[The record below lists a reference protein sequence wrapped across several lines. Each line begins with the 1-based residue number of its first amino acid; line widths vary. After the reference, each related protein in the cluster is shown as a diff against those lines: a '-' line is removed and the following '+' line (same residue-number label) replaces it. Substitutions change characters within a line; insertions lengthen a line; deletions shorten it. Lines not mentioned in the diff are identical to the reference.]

1 VDATRAESFE
11 EHRAHLRSVAY
22 RMLGSLSEAEDAV
35 QEAWLRLSRADPAA
49 IGNLRAWLTTVV
61 SRICLDL
68 LRSRA
73 ARREEPLD
81 VHVPDPVVTRLD
93 DDPAEHALLAESVGM
108 ALLVIL
114 DTLPPAERLAF
125 VLHDIFAVPFEE
137 IGRILGRTPDAAKQL
152 ASRARRRLRGTW
164 PPAAPTAPAAPA
176 GPAGRAVTAPAAVPG
191 SGARPAGP
199 DTPGSAAARGTP
211 APGAQA
217 PAAGDATPGS
227 SARPDAT
234 ALAADRARQREIVT
248 AFQAASRDGD
258 FATLMALLDPDVV
271 LRADAGTGPL
281 GPSQLVQG
289 APAVVGQAR
298 RFAHLAG
305 SARLVLINGAPGF
318 LVAPQGRVAA
328 LLAVTVQGDRIREI
342 DILADPARLSRLDLT
357 AVLA

>member
-1 VDATRAESFE
+1 MTVDGMTGGNGADVTAAGFE
-11 EHRAHLRSVAY
+11 EHRAHLRAVAY

-35 QEAWLRLSRADPAA
+35 QEAWLRLSRADAGQ

-73 ARREEPLD
+73 ARREESLE
-81 VHVPDPVVTRLD
+81 VHVPDPVVTRVD

-125 VLHDIFAVPFEE
+125 VLHDIFAVPFDE
-137 IGRILGRTPDAAKQL
+137 IGRILDRTPDAAKQL
-152 ASRARRRLRGTW
+152 ASRARRRLRAADDSQAAEAD
-164 PPAAPTAPAAPA
+164 PP
-176 GPAGRAVTAPAAVPG
+176 VTAEVSPAAVP
-191 SGARPAGP
+191 
-199 DTPGSAAARGTP
+199 DAAA
-211 APGAQA
+211 
-217 PAAGDATPGS
+217 
-227 SARPDAT
+227 
-234 ALAADRARQREIVT
+234 LAVERARQREVVT

-258 FATLMALLDPDVV
+258 FATLLTLLDPAVV
-271 LRADAGTGPL
+271 LRADAGAGPA
-281 GPSQLVQG
+281 GPSQVVQG
-289 APAVVGQAR
+289 APAVIGQAR

-318 LVAPQGRVAA
+318 LVAPHGQAFA
-328 LLAVTVQGDRIREI
+328 LLAVTVRADKITEI
-342 DILADPARLSRLDLT
+342 DILADPERLARLDLA